1 MTVLQVVIMLL
12 VALAGASVTLTR
24 EPLRQLIVSSFYS
37 LTLVVLFLV
46 FQAPDVALSAL
57 VVSSIGLPLMVLLAL
72 AKVRSRE
79 RRDE

>member
-12 VALAGASVTLTR
+12 VALAGVSVTLTR
-24 EPLRQLIVSSFYS
+24 EPLRQLIVSGFYS

>member
-24 EPLRQLIVSSFYS
+24 EPLRQLIVSGFYS